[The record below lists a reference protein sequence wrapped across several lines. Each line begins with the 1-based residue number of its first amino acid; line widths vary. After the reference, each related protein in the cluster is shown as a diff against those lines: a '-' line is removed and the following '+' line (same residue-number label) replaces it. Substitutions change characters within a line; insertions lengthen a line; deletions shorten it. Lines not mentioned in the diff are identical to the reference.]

1 MHAVL
6 YDGSAT
12 NARSEEGRREE
23 ASVSHVGEIHV
34 KRVVVVGN
42 KRERGALRVSRAAAA
57 ATRHATLSRFPSKTC
72 RRGDRAGTHCPR
84 LRLINAHFSPFISSR
99 TTSPGPIVGTS
110 RGGPSGGGGAPGRPP
125 SSETSD
131 SPEVIPSRGVSCASS
146 DSRGADE
153 HDATTRRCAR
163 VRAKTSARRRVCASR
178 RVVVVSSAREHHQV
192 HLVEGANQVLDE
204 WSDVARRRKRRL
216 PTARTPRASRGT
228 PAPSTRARTDPPS
241 AVCARCA
248 PLRETRSRARV
259 RAGTAR

>member
-1 MHAVL
+1 ME
-6 YDGSAT
+6 
-12 NARSEEGRREE
+12 R
-23 ASVSHVGEIHV
+23 
-34 KRVVVVGN
+34 RVVVEGN
-42 KRERGALRVSRAAAA
+42 ARDEWERDEWERFAAAA
-57 ATRHATLSRFPSKTC
+57 ATRRAPLSRFPLKTC

-84 LRLINAHFSPFISSR
+84 FRLTNAHFSPFISSR
-99 TTSPGPIVGTS
+99 TTSPGAIVGTS

-146 DSRGADE
+146 DGRGADE

-178 RVVVVSSAREHHQV
+178 RVVVVSSAREHQSSSSSG
-192 HLVEGANQVLDE
+192 VEGANSFLLVCTYALI
-204 WSDVARRRKRRL
+204 L
-216 PTARTPRASRGT
+216 ARTKRGSRGT